1 MNMHFSKKSIMA
13 FIYILIVCMYKSIYC
28 ILLIHIYNYICPLY
42 LRVLYLWMQSTMDQT
57 IFGEKNSRMLH
68 KAKLELAVH
77 WQLFPQYLHC
87 THRPHS
93 IMLHRYYVFFFLF
106 VCFTNWRFME
116 NLCCQMVSTFNLQYE
131 HVRYSAIAY
140 LTVYRTVKT

>member
-1 MNMHFSKKSIMA
+1 MHFSKKSIMA

-93 IMLHRYYVFFFLF
+93 IMLHRYYVFFFFCLF
-106 VCFTNWRFME
+106 V
-116 NLCCQMVSTFNLQYE
+116 LQIE
-131 HVRYSAIAY
+131 GLWKICAVRWLVLLIYSMNMLGIVQ
-140 LTVYRTVKT
+140 LHT